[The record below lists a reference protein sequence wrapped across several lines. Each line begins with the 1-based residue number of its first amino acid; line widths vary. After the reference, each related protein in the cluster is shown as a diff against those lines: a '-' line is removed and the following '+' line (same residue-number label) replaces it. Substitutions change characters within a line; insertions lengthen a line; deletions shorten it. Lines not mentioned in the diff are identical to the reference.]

1 MTTKDANIAQSA
13 AEPVMQDESAVLAS
27 ALMSELPANAEA
39 TALTASDLAQTSA
52 LLGDADADSNADLN
66 ADADA
71 DVDADVDADAVL
83 DAGTDADP
91 DLALGTMTDGEESFA
106 EEVPEPP
113 PPKPIQLLFWNEKA
127 PASAGCWVSWREAG
141 FECRGKIE
149 KGLFTATCKGY
160 GGSAKSQPVEL
171 LLWRRFVSQGEAIAV
186 MDRTLSF
193 DPLEAENLGFEVH
206 SRVMIPFLQ
215 TSGALDEEQTAVGG

>member
-1 MTTKDANIAQSA
+1 MTTKDANTAQSA

-27 ALMSELPANAEA
+27 AAMPELPANAEA
-39 TALTASDLAQTSA
+39 AAPPAPDLAQTPA
-52 LLGDADADSNADLN
+52 LLGDADADSNAD
-66 ADADA
+66 
-71 DVDADVDADAVL
+71 ADAVL
-83 DAGTDADP
+83 EAGPDADP
-91 DLALGTMTDGEESFA
+91 DLAQVTMTDGEASVA

-113 PPKPIQLLFWNEKA
+113 PPKPVQLIFWNERA

-149 KGLFTATCKGY
+149 KGLFTATCRGY

-215 TSGALDEEQTAVGG
+215 TSGALDEEHTAVGS

>member
-27 ALMSELPANAEA
+27 AAMPELPANAEA
-39 TALTASDLAQTSA
+39 TAPPAPDLAQTPA
-52 LLGDADADSNADLN
+52 LLGDADADSNAD
-66 ADADA
+66 AA
-71 DVDADVDADAVL
+71 AVL
-83 DAGTDADP
+83 EAGADLDP
-91 DLALGTMTDGEESFA
+91 DLAQVTMTDGEASVA
-106 EEVPEPP
+106 EEVAEPP
-113 PPKPIQLLFWNEKA
+113 PPKPIQLIFWNERA

-160 GGSAKSQPVEL
+160 GGSTKSQPVEL

-215 TSGALDEEQTAVGG
+215 TSGALDEEHTAVGS

>member
-1 MTTKDANIAQSA
+1 MTTKDANTAQSA

-27 ALMSELPANAEA
+27 AAMPELPANAEA
-39 TALTASDLAQTSA
+39 AAPPAPDLAQTPA
-52 LLGDADADSNADLN
+52 LLGDADADSNAD
-66 ADADA
+66 
-71 DVDADVDADAVL
+71 ADAVL
-83 DAGTDADP
+83 EAGPDADP
-91 DLALGTMTDGEESFA
+91 DLAQVTMTDGEASVA

-113 PPKPIQLLFWNEKA
+113 PPKPVQLIFWNERA

-206 SRVMIPFLQ
+206 SRVMIPFVQ
-215 TSGALDEEQTAVGG
+215 TSGALDEEHTAVGS

>member
-1 MTTKDANIAQSA
+1 MTTKDANTAQSA

-27 ALMSELPANAEA
+27 AAMPELPANAEA
-39 TALTASDLAQTSA
+39 AAPPAPDLAQTPA
-52 LLGDADADSNADLN
+52 LLGDADADSNAD
-66 ADADA
+66 
-71 DVDADVDADAVL
+71 ADAVL
-83 DAGTDADP
+83 EAGHDADP
-91 DLALGTMTDGEESFA
+91 DLAQVTMTDGEASVA

-113 PPKPIQLLFWNEKA
+113 PPKPVQLIFWNERA

-160 GGSAKSQPVEL
+160 GGSAKSQPIEL

-193 DPLEAENLGFEVH
+193 DPLEAENLGLEVH
-206 SRVMIPFLQ
+206 SRVMIPFVQ
-215 TSGALDEEQTAVGG
+215 TSGALDEEHTAVGS

>member
-1 MTTKDANIAQSA
+1 MTTKDANTAQSA

-27 ALMSELPANAEA
+27 AAMPELPANAEA
-39 TALTASDLAQTSA
+39 AAPPAPDLAQTPA
-52 LLGDADADSNADLN
+52 LLGDADADSNAD
-66 ADADA
+66 
-71 DVDADVDADAVL
+71 ADAVL
-83 DAGTDADP
+83 EAGADLDP
-91 DLALGTMTDGEESFA
+91 DLAQVTMTDGEASVA
-106 EEVPEPP
+106 EEVAEPP
-113 PPKPIQLLFWNEKA
+113 PPKPIQLIFWNERA

-160 GGSAKSQPVEL
+160 GGSAKSQPIEL

-215 TSGALDEEQTAVGG
+215 TSGALDEEHTAVGS

>member
-1 MTTKDANIAQSA
+1 MTTKEANISQSA

-27 ALMSELPANAEA
+27 TAVSESPANTEATSPPAPGPAQAPALLVDAEA
-39 TALTASDLAQTSA
+39 EAEAEAA
-52 LLGDADADSNADLN
+52 PEAGADL
-66 ADADA
+66 
-71 DVDADVDADAVL
+71 
-83 DAGTDADP
+83 DP
-91 DLALGTMTDGEESFA
+91 DLAQITMTDGEEPVA
-106 EEVPEPP
+106 EEAQEPP
-113 PPKPIQLLFWNEKA
+113 PPKPIQLFFWNERA

-215 TSGALDEEQTAVGG
+215 ASGTFDEEHAAVSS

>member
-13 AEPVMQDESAVLAS
+13 AEPVMQDESVVLAS
-27 ALMSELPANAEA
+27 AAMPELPANAEA
-39 TALTASDLAQTSA
+39 TAPPAPDLAQTPA
-52 LLGDADADSNADLN
+52 LLGDADADSNAD
-66 ADADA
+66 
-71 DVDADVDADAVL
+71 ADAVL
-83 DAGTDADP
+83 EAGADLDP
-91 DLALGTMTDGEESFA
+91 DLAQVTMTDGEASVA
-106 EEVPEPP
+106 EEVAEPP
-113 PPKPIQLLFWNEKA
+113 PPKPIQLIFWNERA

-215 TSGALDEEQTAVGG
+215 TSGALDEEHTAVGS

>member
-27 ALMSELPANAEA
+27 AAMPELPANAEA
-39 TALTASDLAQTSA
+39 AAPPAPDLAQTPA
-52 LLGDADADSNADLN
+52 LLGDADADSNAD
-66 ADADA
+66 AA
-71 DVDADVDADAVL
+71 AVL
-83 DAGTDADP
+83 EAGADLDP
-91 DLALGTMTDGEESFA
+91 DLAQVTMTDGEASVA
-106 EEVPEPP
+106 EEVAEPP
-113 PPKPIQLLFWNEKA
+113 PPKPIQLIFWNERA

-215 TSGALDEEQTAVGG
+215 TSGALDEEHTAVGS

>member
-1 MTTKDANIAQSA
+1 MTTKDANTAQSA

-27 ALMSELPANAEA
+27 AAMPELPANAEA
-39 TALTASDLAQTSA
+39 AAPPAPDLAQTPA
-52 LLGDADADSNADLN
+52 LLGDADADSNAD
-66 ADADA
+66 
-71 DVDADVDADAVL
+71 ADAVL
-83 DAGTDADP
+83 EAGHDADP
-91 DLALGTMTDGEESFA
+91 DLAQVTMTDGEASVA

-113 PPKPIQLLFWNEKA
+113 PPKPVQLIFWNERA

-160 GGSAKSQPVEL
+160 GGSAKSQPIEL

-215 TSGALDEEQTAVGG
+215 ASGTFDEEHAAVSS

>member
-1 MTTKDANIAQSA
+1 MTTKDANTAQSA

-27 ALMSELPANAEA
+27 AAMPALPANAEA
-39 TALTASDLAQTSA
+39 AAPPAPDLAQTPA
-52 LLGDADADSNADLN
+52 LLGDADADSNAD
-66 ADADA
+66 
-71 DVDADVDADAVL
+71 ADAVL
-83 DAGTDADP
+83 EAGPDADP
-91 DLALGTMTDGEESFA
+91 DLAQVTMTDGEASVA

-113 PPKPIQLLFWNEKA
+113 PPKPVQLIFWNERA

-215 TSGALDEEQTAVGG
+215 TSGALDEEHTAVGS

>member
-27 ALMSELPANAEA
+27 AAMPELPANAEA
-39 TALTASDLAQTSA
+39 TAPPAPDLAQTPA
-52 LLGDADADSNADLN
+52 LLGDADADSNAD
-66 ADADA
+66 AA
-71 DVDADVDADAVL
+71 AVL
-83 DAGTDADP
+83 EAGADLDP
-91 DLALGTMTDGEESFA
+91 DLAQVTMTDGEASVA

-113 PPKPIQLLFWNEKA
+113 LPKLVQLIFWNERA

-206 SRVMIPFLQ
+206 SRVMIPFVQ
-215 TSGALDEEQTAVGG
+215 TSGALDEEHTAVGS

>member
-1 MTTKDANIAQSA
+1 MTTKDANTAQSA

-27 ALMSELPANAEA
+27 AAMPELPANAEA
-39 TALTASDLAQTSA
+39 AAPPAPDLAQTPA
-52 LLGDADADSNADLN
+52 LLGDADADSNAD
-66 ADADA
+66 
-71 DVDADVDADAVL
+71 ADAVL
-83 DAGTDADP
+83 EAGPDADP
-91 DLALGTMTDGEESFA
+91 DLAQVTMTDGEASVA

-113 PPKPIQLLFWNEKA
+113 PPKPVQLIFWNERA

-215 TSGALDEEQTAVGG
+215 TSGALDEEHTAVGS

>member
-1 MTTKDANIAQSA
+1 MTTKDANTAQSA

-27 ALMSELPANAEA
+27 AAMPELPANAEA
-39 TALTASDLAQTSA
+39 AAPPAPDLAQTPA
-52 LLGDADADSNADLN
+52 LLGDADADSNAD
-66 ADADA
+66 
-71 DVDADVDADAVL
+71 ADAVL
-83 DAGTDADP
+83 EAGPDADP
-91 DLALGTMTDGEESFA
+91 DLAQVTMTDGEASVA
-106 EEVPEPP
+106 EEVAEPP
-113 PPKPIQLLFWNEKA
+113 PPKPIQLIFWNERA

-160 GGSAKSQPVEL
+160 GGSTKSQPVEL

-215 TSGALDEEQTAVGG
+215 TSGALDEEHTAVGS

>member
-1 MTTKDANIAQSA
+1 
-13 AEPVMQDESAVLAS
+13 
-27 ALMSELPANAEA
+27 
-39 TALTASDLAQTSA
+39 
-52 LLGDADADSNADLN
+52 
-66 ADADA
+66 
-71 DVDADVDADAVL
+71 
-83 DAGTDADP
+83 
-91 DLALGTMTDGEESFA
+91 MTDGEASVA

-113 PPKPIQLLFWNEKA
+113 PPKPVQLIFWNERA
-127 PASAGCWVSWREAG
+127 PTSAGCWVSWREAG

-215 TSGALDEEQTAVGG
+215 ASGTFDEEHAAVSS

>member
-1 MTTKDANIAQSA
+1 MTTKDANTAQSA

-27 ALMSELPANAEA
+27 AAMPELPANAEA
-39 TALTASDLAQTSA
+39 AAPPAPDLAQTPE
-52 LLGDADADSNADLN
+52 LLGDADADSNAD
-66 ADADA
+66 
-71 DVDADVDADAVL
+71 ADAVL
-83 DAGTDADP
+83 EAGPDADP
-91 DLALGTMTDGEESFA
+91 DLAQVTMTDGEASVA

-113 PPKPIQLLFWNEKA
+113 PPKPVQLIFWNERA

-215 TSGALDEEQTAVGG
+215 TSGALDEEHTAVGS

>member
-27 ALMSELPANAEA
+27 AAMPELPANAEA
-39 TALTASDLAQTSA
+39 TAPPAPDLAQTPA
-52 LLGDADADSNADLN
+52 LLGDADADSNAD
-66 ADADA
+66 AA
-71 DVDADVDADAVL
+71 AVL
-83 DAGTDADP
+83 EAGADLDP
-91 DLALGTMTDGEESFA
+91 DLAQVTMTDGEASVA
-106 EEVPEPP
+106 EEVAEPP
-113 PPKPIQLLFWNEKA
+113 PPKPIQLIFWNERA

-215 TSGALDEEQTAVGG
+215 TSGALDEEHTAVGS

>member
-27 ALMSELPANAEA
+27 AAMPELPANAEA
-39 TALTASDLAQTSA
+39 ATPPAPDLAQTPA
-52 LLGDADADSNADLN
+52 LLGDADADSNAD
-66 ADADA
+66 AA
-71 DVDADVDADAVL
+71 AVL
-83 DAGTDADP
+83 EAGADLDP
-91 DLALGTMTDGEESFA
+91 DLAQVTMTDGEASVA
-106 EEVPEPP
+106 EEVAEPP
-113 PPKPIQLLFWNEKA
+113 PPKPIQLIFWNERA

-160 GGSAKSQPVEL
+160 GGSTKSQPVEL

-215 TSGALDEEQTAVGG
+215 TSGALDEEHTAVGS

>member
-1 MTTKDANIAQSA
+1 MTTKDANTAQSA

-27 ALMSELPANAEA
+27 AAMPELPANAEA
-39 TALTASDLAQTSA
+39 AAPPAPDLAQTPA
-52 LLGDADADSNADLN
+52 LLGDADADSNAD
-66 ADADA
+66 
-71 DVDADVDADAVL
+71 ADAVL
-83 DAGTDADP
+83 EAGHDADP
-91 DLALGTMTDGEESFA
+91 DLAQVTMTDGEASVA

-113 PPKPIQLLFWNEKA
+113 PPKPVQLIFWNERA
-127 PASAGCWVSWREAG
+127 PTSAGCWVSWREAG

-215 TSGALDEEQTAVGG
+215 TSGALDEEHTAVGS

>member
-1 MTTKDANIAQSA
+1 MTTKDANTAQSA

-27 ALMSELPANAEA
+27 AAMPELPANAEA
-39 TALTASDLAQTSA
+39 TAPPAPDLAQTPA
-52 LLGDADADSNADLN
+52 LLGDADADSNAD
-66 ADADA
+66 AA
-71 DVDADVDADAVL
+71 AVL
-83 DAGTDADP
+83 EAGADLDP
-91 DLALGTMTDGEESFA
+91 DLAQVTMTDGEASVA
-106 EEVPEPP
+106 EEVAEPP
-113 PPKPIQLLFWNEKA
+113 PPKPIQLIFWNERA

-160 GGSAKSQPVEL
+160 GGSTKSQPVEL

-215 TSGALDEEQTAVGG
+215 TSGALDEEHTAVGS

>member
-1 MTTKDANIAQSA
+1 MTTKDANTAQSA

-27 ALMSELPANAEA
+27 AAMPELPANAEA
-39 TALTASDLAQTSA
+39 AAPPAPDLAQTPA
-52 LLGDADADSNADLN
+52 LLGDADADSNAD
-66 ADADA
+66 
-71 DVDADVDADAVL
+71 ADAVL
-83 DAGTDADP
+83 EAGPDADP
-91 DLALGTMTDGEESFA
+91 DLAQVTMTDGEASVA

-113 PPKPIQLLFWNEKA
+113 PPKPVQLIFWNERA

-160 GGSAKSQPVEL
+160 GGSAKSQPIEL

-215 TSGALDEEQTAVGG
+215 TSGALDEEHTAVGS

>member
-1 MTTKDANIAQSA
+1 MTTKDANTAQSA

-27 ALMSELPANAEA
+27 AAMPELPANAEA
-39 TALTASDLAQTSA
+39 AAPPAPDLAQTPA
-52 LLGDADADSNADLN
+52 LLGDADADSNADADADADSN

-71 DVDADVDADAVL
+71 VL
-83 DAGTDADP
+83 EAGTDADP
-91 DLALGTMTDGEESFA
+91 DLAQVTMTDGEASVA

-113 PPKPIQLLFWNEKA
+113 PPKPVQLIFWNERA

-215 TSGALDEEQTAVGG
+215 ASGTFDEEHAAVSS

>member
-1 MTTKDANIAQSA
+1 MTTKDANTAQSA

-27 ALMSELPANAEA
+27 AAMPELPANAEA
-39 TALTASDLAQTSA
+39 AAPPAPDLAQTPA
-52 LLGDADADSNADLN
+52 LLGDADADSNAD
-66 ADADA
+66 
-71 DVDADVDADAVL
+71 ADAVL
-83 DAGTDADP
+83 EAGPDADP
-91 DLALGTMTDGEESFA
+91 DLAQVTMTDGEASVA

-113 PPKPIQLLFWNEKA
+113 LPKLVQLIFWNERA

-215 TSGALDEEQTAVGG
+215 TSGALDEEHTAVGS

>member
-27 ALMSELPANAEA
+27 AAMPELPANVEA
-39 TALTASDLAQTSA
+39 AAPPASYLAQTPA
-52 LLGDADADSNADLN
+52 LLGDADADSNAD
-66 ADADA
+66 
-71 DVDADVDADAVL
+71 ADAVL
-83 DAGTDADP
+83 EAGPDADP
-91 DLALGTMTDGEESFA
+91 DLAQVTMTDGEASVA

-113 PPKPIQLLFWNEKA
+113 PPKPVQLIFWNERA

-215 TSGALDEEQTAVGG
+215 TSGALDEEHTAVGS

>member
-1 MTTKDANIAQSA
+1 MTTNDANTAQSA

-27 ALMSELPANAEA
+27 AAMPELPANAEA
-39 TALTASDLAQTSA
+39 AAPPAPDLAQTPA
-52 LLGDADADSNADLN
+52 LLGDADADSNAD
-66 ADADA
+66 AA
-71 DVDADVDADAVL
+71 AVL
-83 DAGTDADP
+83 EAGADLDP
-91 DLALGTMTDGEESFA
+91 DLAQVTMTDGEASVA

-113 PPKPIQLLFWNEKA
+113 PPKPVQLIFWNERA

-160 GGSAKSQPVEL
+160 GGSTKSQPVEL

-206 SRVMIPFLQ
+206 SRVMIPFVQ
-215 TSGALDEEQTAVGG
+215 TSGALDEEHTAVGS

>member
-27 ALMSELPANAEA
+27 AAMPELPANAEA
-39 TALTASDLAQTSA
+39 TAPPAPDLAQTPA
-52 LLGDADADSNADLN
+52 LLGDADADSNAD
-66 ADADA
+66 
-71 DVDADVDADAVL
+71 ADAVL
-83 DAGTDADP
+83 EAGADLDP
-91 DLALGTMTDGEESFA
+91 DLAQVTMTDGEASVA
-106 EEVPEPP
+106 EEVAEPP
-113 PPKPIQLLFWNEKA
+113 PPKPIQLIFWNERA

-160 GGSAKSQPVEL
+160 GGSTKSQPVEL

-215 TSGALDEEQTAVGG
+215 TSGALDEEHTAVGS